1 MRCRYAVCR
10 ELCRNPAPLFRRS
23 ADAQCF
29 AALPQT
35 SSQLRCRRV
44 RRFPPPS
51 TESAPGGDCRASCA
65 GPCAPRARPFPSPRR
80 GCERWLPRAGNAA
93 ATHPGRC
100 GRRRAKAATCKESAT
115 LYVAKRRANKPVLPQ
130 ASCRPQGSPGS
141 GPRQLELPRPLLAS
155 EAVPSEDAGFLSHV
169 HTDRPLGRPRGPLLQ
184 QHVGLLVVQRR
195 PGTALLDL
203 VCRQLLPQPLT
214 I

>member
-1 MRCRYAVCR
+1 MRCVASYAATQRLYFVAVQM
-10 ELCRNPAPLFRRS
+10 LSVL
-23 ADAQCF
+23 Q
-29 AALPQT
+29 
-35 SSQLRCRRV
+35 RCRKPV
-44 RRFPPPS
+44 RSCAAAVFAVPPPS
-51 TESAPGGDCRASCA
+51 AESAPGGECCASCA

-141 GPRQLELPRPLLAS
+141 GPGQLELPRPLLAS

-184 QHVGLLVVQRR
+184 QHVGLLVAAPPRLCAPR
-195 PGTALLDL
+195 PCLSSTATPS
-203 VCRQLLPQPLT
+203 R
-214 I
+214 

>member
-1 MRCRYAVCR
+1 MRRA
-10 ELCRNPAPLFRRS
+10 LRS
-23 ADAQCF
+23 ARQAVSV
-29 AALPQT
+29 A
-35 SSQLRCRRV
+35 
-44 RRFPPPS
+44 
-51 TESAPGGDCRASCA
+51 
-65 GPCAPRARPFPSPRR
+65 APRLRALVATR
-80 GCERWLPRAGNAA
+80 GQCSS

-100 GRRRAKAATCKESAT
+100 GRRRAEAATCKESAT

-195 PGTALLDL
+195 RSAAASPRPLCRRSRPTATAAVDYLKPKLNFSITNFSVTVRCVRSVPAITPSGEML
-203 VCRQLLPQPLT
+203 A
-214 I
+214 

>member
-1 MRCRYAVCR
+1 MRCVASYAANQRFYFVAVQLVSVLQTLQSSFQLFCR
-10 ELCRNPAPLFRRS
+10 
-23 ADAQCF
+23 CF
-29 AALPQT
+29 PH
-35 SSQLRCRRV
+35 
-44 RRFPPPS
+44 PS

-141 GPRQLELPRPLLAS
+141 GPGQLELPRPLLAS

-184 QHVGLLVVQRR
+184 QHVGLLVVQR
-195 PGTALLDL
+195 TAQAAALLDL
-203 VCRQLLPQPLT
+203 VCPQRLPPAVDYLKGLS
-214 I
+214 

>member
-1 MRCRYAVCR
+1 M
-10 ELCRNPAPLFRRS
+10 
-23 ADAQCF
+23 
-29 AALPQT
+29 PQT
-35 SSQLRCRRV
+35 SASTSSQCNWSVYCRRCNPV
-44 RRFPPPS
+44 SNCSAAVSPPPS

-115 LYVAKRRANKPVLPQ
+115 LYVAKRRANKPILPQ

-141 GPRQLELPRPLLAS
+141 GPGQLELPRPLLAS

-184 QHVGLLVVQRR
+184 QHVGLLVVQR
-195 PGTALLDL
+195 TAQAATLLDL
-203 VCRQLLPQPLT
+203 VCRRQLLPPAVDYLKA
-214 I
+214 

>member
-1 MRCRYAVCR
+1 MQCVASSAANQRFYFVAVQLVSVLQTLQSSFQLFCRC
-10 ELCRNPAPLFRRS
+10 
-23 ADAQCF
+23 
-29 AALPQT
+29 
-35 SSQLRCRRV
+35 
-44 RRFPPPS
+44 FPPPS

-80 GCERWLPRAGNAA
+80 GCERWWPRAGNAA

-141 GPRQLELPRPLLAS
+141 GPGQLELPRPCLLERQFRAKTQ
-155 EAVPSEDAGFLSHV
+155 GFSL
-169 HTDRPLGRPRGPLLQ
+169 TYTQIGR
-184 QHVGLLVVQRR
+184 
-195 PGTALLDL
+195 
-203 VCRQLLPQPLT
+203 
-214 I
+214 

>member
-1 MRCRYAVCR
+1 MRLAFSSACDVDAVCC
-10 ELCRNPAPLFRRS
+10 ELCRKPALLLRRS
-23 ADAQCF
+23 AIGQCIADAAIQF
-29 AALPQT
+29 PTVLPL
-35 SSQLRCRRV
+35 SS
-44 RRFPPPS
+44 PPPS

-130 ASCRPQGSPGS
+130 ASSCPLGSRAPG
-141 GPRQLELPRPLLAS
+141 RQQLEAVAALLATK
-155 EAVPSEDAGFLSHV
+155 AVRAKTQGFS
-169 HTDRPLGRPRGPLLQ
+169 
-184 QHVGLLVVQRR
+184 
-195 PGTALLDL
+195 
-203 VCRQLLPQPLT
+203 LT
-214 I
+214 YTQKSR

>member
-1 MRCRYAVCR
+1 MRCVASYAANQRFYFVAVQLVSVLQKLQSSFQLFCR
-10 ELCRNPAPLFRRS
+10 C
-23 ADAQCF
+23 
-29 AALPQT
+29 
-35 SSQLRCRRV
+35 
-44 RRFPPPS
+44 FPPPS

-141 GPRQLELPRPLLAS
+141 GPGQLELPRPLLAS

-184 QHVGLLVVQRR
+184 QHVGLLVAAPPRLCAPR
-195 PGTALLDL
+195 PCLSSSTAAPS
-203 VCRQLLPQPLT
+203 R
-214 I
+214 

>member
-1 MRCRYAVCR
+1 MRCVASYAANQRFYFVAVQLVSVLQSLQSSFQLFCR
-10 ELCRNPAPLFRRS
+10 CS
-23 ADAQCF
+23 
-29 AALPQT
+29 
-35 SSQLRCRRV
+35 
-44 RRFPPPS
+44 PPPS
-51 TESAPGGDCRASCA
+51 TESAPGGKRRASCA

-100 GRRRAKAATCKESAT
+100 GRRRAKTATCKESAT

-141 GPRQLELPRPLLAS
+141 GPGQLELPRPLLAS

-184 QHVGLLVVQRR
+184 QHVGLLVVQR
-195 PGTALLDL
+195 TAQAAALLDL
-203 VCRQLLPQPLT
+203 VCPQRLPPAVDYLKA
-214 I
+214 

>member
-1 MRCRYAVCR
+1 MQCVASSAANQRFYFVAVQLVSVLQKLQSSFQLFCRC
-10 ELCRNPAPLFRRS
+10 
-23 ADAQCF
+23 
-29 AALPQT
+29 
-35 SSQLRCRRV
+35 
-44 RRFPPPS
+44 FPPPS

-141 GPRQLELPRPLLAS
+141 GPGQLELPRPLLAS

-184 QHVGLLVVQRR
+184 QHVGLLVAAPPRLCAPR
-195 PGTALLDL
+195 PCLSSTATPAVDYLKA
-203 VCRQLLPQPLT
+203 
-214 I
+214 

>member
-1 MRCRYAVCR
+1 MRLAFSSACDVDAVCC
-10 ELCRNPAPLFRRS
+10 ELCRKPALLLRRS

-44 RRFPPPS
+44 RRSPPPS
-51 TESAPGGDCRASCA
+51 AESAPGGECCASCA

-80 GCERWLPRAGNAA
+80 GC
-93 ATHPGRC
+93 
-100 GRRRAKAATCKESAT
+100 GRRHAEAATCKESAT

-130 ASCRPQGSPGS
+130 ASCRPQGSRSPGA
-141 GPRQLELPRPLLAS
+141 GAAGAATALLAS

-184 QHVGLLVVQRR
+184 QHVGLLVAAPPRLCAPR
-195 PGTALLDL
+195 PCLSSTAPPVDYLKA
-203 VCRQLLPQPLT
+203 
-214 I
+214 